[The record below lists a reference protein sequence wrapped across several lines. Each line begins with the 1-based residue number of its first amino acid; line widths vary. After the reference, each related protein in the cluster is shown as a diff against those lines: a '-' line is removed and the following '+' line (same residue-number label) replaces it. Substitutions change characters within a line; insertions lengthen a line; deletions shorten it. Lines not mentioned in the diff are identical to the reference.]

1 MSKLRNPN
9 EDTPLLLAGG
19 GGGHIDGGLLS
30 ADRAGQ
36 VGWNHRGVVQPEI
49 SDNVKTI
56 LTILMSKIIQNI
68 TCRRACSIPGPDS
81 VVLTGGSG
89 LVSSKVSRYTRQGW
103 VEDLPDMS
111 LGRMNHG
118 CAAFIQ
124 DNEQVDIYVS

>member
-36 VGWNHRGVVQPEI
+36 VGWNHRGVVQPQI

-56 LTILMSKIIQNI
+56 LTILMSKIIQI
-68 TCRRACSIPGPDS
+68 TLAGAPAPSPA
-81 VVLTGGSG
+81 LT
-89 LVSSKVSRYTRQGW
+89 LW
-103 VEDLPDMS
+103 
-111 LGRMNHG
+111 
-118 CAAFIQ
+118 C
-124 DNEQVDIYVS
+124 